1 MNDFKHPCATL
12 PLELCLH
19 PRSPRIPVPLSTNVT
34 FLPPKGNHCAD
45 FYGNAALLRS
55 HSETLLSSLNF
66 FEPYMCTHINGII
79 QVVFSCLATLTRH
92 YVWEIYPGN

>member
-45 FYGNAALLRS
+45 FYGNAALLA
-55 HSETLLSSLNF
+55 T
-66 FEPYMCTHINGII
+66 CVGI
-79 QVVFSCLATLTRH
+79 QKRYCLA
-92 YVWEIYPGN
+92 